1 MLHNK
6 YQLLFYVNESIVFD
20 TLSIVTWKINSHYET
35 SESNVNDFLQ
45 KGTKTLMS

>member
-1 MLHNK
+1 MLHIT
-6 YQLLFYVNESIVFD
+6 YQLLYNMNKLIVFD
-20 TLSIVTWKINSHYET
+20 TLSIVTWKINSHSET